1 MDKPTR
7 DPLFKVD
14 DLETLKVLT
23 DPLRIQIMAVL
34 DPEPCTINYV
44 AERLGLSS
52 SRLYYHF
59 NLLESHGLIQ
69 VVETRMVN
77 NIVEKVF
84 WTSSEELT
92 VDSDLFKYSS
102 DEGSEYLSRL
112 VISTL
117 DSVREDMIRSL
128 EAEKFN
134 YDHGEEKKQSLLL
147 MSKVQKRIRTEDYLA
162 YQKKLS
168 ALLEEYGDLP
178 ETGED
183 GAEMVTVSLACFFY
197 PSHYYNDEHQEDK
210 KE

>member
-7 DPLFKVD
+7 DPLFRVE

-23 DPLRIQIMAVL
+23 DPLRLQILAVL
-34 DPEPCTINYV
+34 DPAPQTINYV
-44 AERLGLSS
+44 AERLGLAS

-59 NLLESHGLIQ
+59 NMMESHGLIR
-69 VVETRMVN
+69 VVETRLVN

-92 VDSDLFKYSS
+92 IDKNLFKYSS

-117 DSVREDMIRSL
+117 DSIREDMLRSL
-128 EAEKFN
+128 EAEKYN
-134 YDHGEEKKQSLLL
+134 IEHGEDKKQSLLML
-147 MSKVQKRIRTEDYLA
+147 SKVQKRISSEDYLA
-162 YQKKLS
+162 FQQKLS
-168 ALLEEYGDLP
+168 IVVEEFGDLP
-178 ETGED
+178 ETGDD
-183 GAEMVTVSLACFFY
+183 GAEMVSVSLACFLY
-197 PSHYYNDEHQEDK
+197 PSHYYNDENKEDK